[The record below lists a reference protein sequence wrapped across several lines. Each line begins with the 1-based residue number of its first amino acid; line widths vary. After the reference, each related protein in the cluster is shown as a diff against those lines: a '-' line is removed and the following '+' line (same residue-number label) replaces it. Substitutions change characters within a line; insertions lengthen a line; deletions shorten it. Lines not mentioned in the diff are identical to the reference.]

1 MGRPTNP
8 LNATLNVFEFSIMM
22 QTISATQEFYRT
34 CIVAVGMFLN
44 CIVILVVTSSQQL
57 RYPRH
62 VFWAAISFFECLF
75 LVQCALE
82 LAVIVN
88 HDHLA
93 CQVFV
98 LLCTVDYSVLLLCIL
113 LAAFDRYLSI
123 VRYEWY
129 KKNVTV
135 RNVIVLITMTSALT
149 LLIVTI
155 PFWTGYQS
163 IYTCTENLIHLH
175 CVLAWDLFLG
185 IVCVVLHFKIFV
197 ETKTV
202 IRQYLPCYRHTPIT
216 VRFVNSPVRPSIAS
230 SGLRR
235 ETSPIGERV
244 LFAFPEIPS
253 SVNCPDGNASHLH
266 SALSIDHLG
275 AGCFPWTHSNSKISR
290 LEVQA
295 ALNMSVN
302 VLPFWLCTFPV
313 SSYAIGLYWCIRLEG
328 DCSPILLTWPYMW
341 NFFLLHSIYNP
352 VMYMLSSSEFQRAI
366 LHILRKLINKCQLQP
381 PAN

>member
-1 MGRPTNP
+1 
-8 LNATLNVFEFSIMM
+8 MM
-22 QTISATQEFYRT
+22 QTITTTQEFYRT
-34 CIVAVGMFLN
+34 CVVAVGTFLN

-62 VFWAAISFFECLF
+62 IFWAAISFSECLF

-88 HDHLA
+88 HDQLA

-98 LLCTVDYSVLLLCIL
+98 LMCSVDYSVLLLCIL
-113 LAAFDRYLSI
+113 LAALDRYLSI

-135 RNVIVLITMTSALT
+135 RNVIVLISTTSALT
-149 LLIVTI
+149 LVIVTI

-175 CVLAWDLFLG
+175 WVLAWDLVLG
-185 IVCVVLHFKIFV
+185 TVCVVLHFKIFV
-197 ETKTV
+197 ETKTI
-202 IRQYLPCYRHTPIT
+202 IRQYLPCYRHKPIT
-216 VRFVNSPVRPSIAS
+216 VRFVTAPVRTSVAS
-230 SGLRR
+230 SGPRR

-253 SVNCPDGNASHLH
+253 SVNCADGNASHSH
-266 SALSIDHLG
+266 SADAQLALSIDHLG
-275 AGCFPWTHSNSKISR
+275 AGCFPWMQSRSKISR

-302 VLPFWLCTFPV
+302 VLPFCLCTFPV

-328 DCSPILLTWPYMW
+328 DCSAILRTWPYMW

-366 LHILRKLINKCQLQP
+366 LHTIRKLINKCQLQ
-381 PAN
+381 ATGN

>member
-1 MGRPTNP
+1 MGKPTNP
-8 LNATLNVFEFSIMM
+8 LNATLNVYEFPLMM
-22 QTISATQEFYRT
+22 QTITATQEIYRT
-34 CIVAVGMFLN
+34 CIVAVGLFLN
-44 CIVILVVTSSQQL
+44 CVVILVVTSSQQL

-62 VFWAAISFFECLF
+62 IFWAAISLFECLF

-88 HDHLA
+88 QDRLA
-93 CQVFV
+93 CPVFV
-98 LLCTVDYSVLLLCIL
+98 LMCSADYSLLLLCLL

-135 RNVIVLITMTSALT
+135 RNVIILISITSALT
-149 LLIVTI
+149 LVIVTI
-155 PFWTGYQS
+155 PFWTGYLS
-163 IYTCTENLIHLH
+163 IYTYTLNLTHLH

-185 IVCVVLHFKIFV
+185 TVCVVLHFKIFV

-216 VRFVNSPVRPSIAS
+216 VRFVTSPVRPSIAS
-230 SGLRR
+230 SGPRR
-235 ETSPIGERV
+235 EASGERV
-244 LFAFPEIPS
+244 LFTFPDMPS
-253 SVNCPDGNASHLH
+253 SVDGNASHLH
-266 SALSIDHLG
+266 SADAQLGLSIDGH
-275 AGCFPWTHSNSKISR
+275 GCFPWMHSGSKVSR

-313 SSYAIGLYWCIRLEG
+313 SCYAIGLYWCIRLEG
-328 DCSPILLTWPYMW
+328 DCSIILRSWPYMW
-341 NFFLLHSIYNP
+341 EFFLLHSIYNP

-366 LHILRKLINKCQLQP
+366 LHIIRKLINKCQLQAP
-381 PAN
+381 GN